1 MSSNTAPLT
10 ARERAPFTPA
20 VCAVRRRPLRVAAL
34 GAAALLF
41 ASTAAQLQA
50 LTAAGAF
57 GRGANQQVVRAVRA
71 ITDVLTSN
79 LLGFVGA
86 TLVLVI
92 VGLAAAH
99 IYGDERATEKTLRV
113 VKGVFMLVAAAGIVA

>member
-1 MSSNTAPLT
+1 MSSTALPRGSH
-10 ARERAPFTPA
+10 ARAS
-20 VCAVRRRPLRVAAL
+20 RRRVRCIGQRSTLLAATIASAVL
-34 GAAALLF
+34 SL
-41 ASTAAQLQA
+41 STAAQLQA

-71 ITDVLTSN
+71 VTDALTTN

-92 VGLAAAH
+92 VGLAAGH
-99 IYGDERATEKTLRV
+99 IYGDERASEKTLRV

>member
-1 MSSNTAPLT
+1 MSSSSTPL
-10 ARERAPFTPA
+10 AFRER
-20 VCAVRRRPLRVAAL
+20 VHSIRGSDRHRRSPLRLAFAVILVAL
-34 GAAALLF
+34 VG
-41 ASTAAQLQA
+41 QMQA

-92 VGLAAAH
+92 VGLAAGH